1 MRKKSAI
8 VIFNK
13 IKIVI
18 FSNELKSEYKVSKED
33 FTRKRKQDFPL
44 LILFM
49 MNFLKKSLSLE
60 IENFTSLFKSSTTKF
75 SKSAFVQARKKIKPQ
90 VFEKLSQLLVNE
102 FYTDN
107 ELAVKLWK
115 GYRLLAVDGS
125 RVTLPIT
132 KELKNHIRE
141 RLKIN
146 QILPL
151 YKLDVR

>member
-132 KELKNHIRE
+132 KELKTIYGE
-141 RLKIN
+141 TKN
-146 QILPL
+146 QSS
-151 YKLDVR
+151 KRFCRNRC